1 MANPKNTTKDILIAE
16 RYSDA
21 LVALAKEGKLTFA
34 QISADLDLIKST
46 LETSK
51 DLNEFLVNPLVSLE
65 DKKTIIDK
73 VFSGEINDLIVNFL
87 KVLVDKSRFSTFD
100 SVIESYNKALD
111 NINNTSRITVVSAV
125 KMTED
130 ALGKLKNKLEAK
142 MKKNVV
148 LNLEISSDI
157 IAGLVIKIGDNI
169 VDMSLKHKLED
180 LSKSITK

>member
-21 LVALAKEGKLTFA
+21 LVGLAKDGKITYG

-46 LETSK
+46 LVTSK
-51 DLNEFLVNPLVSLE
+51 DLNEVLVNPLVSLE

-73 VFSGEINDLIVNFL
+73 VFSGEINDLILNFL
-87 KVLVDKSRFSTFD
+87 KVLVDKNRFSTFD
-100 SVIESYNKALD
+100 SVVDSYNKALD
-111 NINNTSRITVVSAV
+111 DINNISRISVVSAV
-125 KMTED
+125 EMSED
-130 ALGKLKNKLEAK
+130 AKNKLKNKLETK
-142 MKKNVV
+142 LKKSVV
-148 LNLEISSDI
+148 FDIEINPGI

-180 LSKSITK
+180 LSKSIIR